1 MNYQELLVHIPEKWR
16 PDFQQFVTSGDA
28 PDAFLDFLDHD
39 VPTQR
44 AVEAA
49 FAEQVSNFE
58 QFAEELNVD
67 PTAIAAQ
74 LKKTEHGGKDLL
86 REISA
91 NLRNGILGTL
101 TLQPRQKDALSGD
114 IAAAVAGS
122 DTNEVIEFLEKVK
135 EKISVV
141 ASTAAMGRR

>member
-1 MNYQELLVHIPEKWR
+1 MKYQELVVHVPEKWQK
-16 PDFQQFVTSGDA
+16 DFQQFITSGDA
-28 PDAFLDFLDHD
+28 PDEFLDFLDHD
-39 VPTQR
+39 VPTQQ

-67 PTAIAAQ
+67 PAAIAAQ
-74 LKKTEHGGKDLL
+74 LKQTQRGGTDPF
-86 REISA
+86 RETSA

-114 IAAAVAGS
+114 IAAAVASS

-135 EKISVV
+135 EKISAV
-141 ASTAAMGRR
+141 ASTAATGQR